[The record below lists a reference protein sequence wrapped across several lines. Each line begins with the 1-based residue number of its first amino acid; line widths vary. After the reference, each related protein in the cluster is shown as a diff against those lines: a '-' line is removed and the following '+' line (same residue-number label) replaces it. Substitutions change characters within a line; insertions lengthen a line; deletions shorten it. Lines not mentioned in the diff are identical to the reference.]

1 MNRTT
6 FVTFATL
13 VLVAGIGTAAD
24 NSFHEISAHYEAI
37 RQSLMNDS
45 TNGVIEHAMAI
56 QGTARKLEADFSAA
70 AAGVQADDAAA
81 VQALL
86 PEIIER
92 SGQLAE
98 AKGLKSVRAEFAELT
113 KPLTRYHA
121 LVRGERP
128 VVAYCPME
136 KKAWLQ
142 PDEPIGNPYDP
153 SMLRC
158 GNVVAR

>member
-1 MNRTT
+1 M
-6 FVTFATL
+6 
-13 VLVAGIGTAAD
+13 VAGIGTAAD

-45 TNGVIEHAMAI
+45 TEGVTEHAAAI
-56 QGTARKLEADFSAA
+56 RDTALKLEATFSAG
-70 AAGVQADDAAA
+70 AAGVDADGAAA

-92 SGQLAE
+92 SGRLAE

-121 LVRGERP
+121 LVLGERP
-128 VVAYCPME
+128 LVAYCPME

-142 PDEPIGNPYDP
+142 PDEQIGNPYDP

-158 GNVVAR
+158 GDVVAR